1 MFNEN
6 WLRFIINLENDILIA
21 NNTANYVDEFISFGL
36 ENKTFNILQFYFC
49 EHVHCDV
56 KQ

>member
-21 NNTANYVDEFISFGL
+21 NNTANYVDGFISFGL

-49 EHVHCDV
+49 EHVHSV
-56 KQ
+56 M